1 MDYRL
6 NLGSELA
13 QIKNCKT
20 QEEIIDF
27 IKQHNLDPYGIS
39 YNWDKEN
46 WSVTF
51 DAFWTN
57 GITTVDINVTVK

>member
-1 MDYRL
+1 M

-27 IKQHNLDPYGIS
+27 IKQYNLDPYSIS
-39 YNWDKEN
+39 YFLDKE
-46 WSVTF
+46 
-51 DAFWTN
+51 
-57 GITTVDINVTVK
+57 G